1 MISKRTKLVTA
12 AGLALAGSIALAAP
26 ASAVESKVSPNA
38 SCVGQVFV
46 PQAVGEP
53 GAIAARVAEIKGYG
67 FGSFGSIIGGSFAH
81 WEDCYPDE

>member
-1 MISKRTKLVTA
+1 MQSRTMLLGA
-12 AGLALAGSIALAAP
+12 AGLAVASSIGLATP
-26 ASAVESKVSPNA
+26 AWAVESKVSPNA

-81 WEDCYPDE
+81 WEDCYPDD